1 MHSSYMNYR
10 EKKSDFKSLDY
21 RSINFS
27 GNWSKHFIN
36 NYVDSMIK
44 LDELSGGDRSQ
55 FTKEIAFRYIE
66 TKNLPCPLFLF
77 EFEQNVK
84 HLF

>member
-1 MHSSYMNYR
+1 MNYW

-36 NYVDSMIK
+36 DYVDSLVSKFKIGKSKSEEFRKNMLLYDK
-44 LDELSGGDRSQ
+44 DE
-55 FTKEIAFRYIE
+55 I
-66 TKNLPCPLFLF
+66 
-77 EFEQNVK
+77 
-84 HLF
+84 